1 MRGFDLKSAAI
12 SLSICA
18 VIALIVSRFS
28 RLPFVAAFLI
38 VLGAIFLNGLV
49 ATYED
54 DIPGGFNNPDGKS
67 TPQYVASVN
76 RVLSSA
82 YLDRAG
88 RRNPRLDDF
97 CQASALT
104 GFASSQLRRDQYRF
118 VNSVG
123 HW

>member
-1 MRGFDLKSAAI
+1 MRGFDLKLAAI
-12 SLSICA
+12 SLSICT

-76 RVLSSA
+76 RFA
-82 YLDRAG
+82 YWALLVATICLAAYSFVSRSFIVGGISIGLVAAILG
-88 RRNPRLDDF
+88 WTISVKRRR
-97 CQASALT
+97 
-104 GFASSQLRRDQYRF
+104 
-118 VNSVG
+118 
-123 HW
+123 